1 MKNKIFVPYDLKQ
14 GEKDILKK
22 KKNLIVIMAV
32 KRLNKVEL
40 NREAKKQNCRYY
52 YLNNK
57 ILEVN

>member
-1 MKNKIFVPYDLKQ
+1 
-14 GEKDILKK
+14 
-22 KKNLIVIMAV
+22 MAV